1 MMLLPLSRGN
11 SDSLENSDGLAKQR
25 FCSEERWD
33 FGVEEDLS
41 FVQVDWLDELA
52 TDVESLGSST
62 TVSGNEEEDEEEICC
77 ANEVATKH
85 DEWDAKTTNLGVQEH
100 SWAPLYRTMPSYG
113 EPAHQPA
120 RYAFNVHG
128 DQTRLPV
135 RPLAMDGL
143 QRSPWTALHPV
154 MPMAYQPLL
163 PYYSGPQTTDLR
175 QNVKQAPGTKRL
187 WSEDFSVD
195 DPSHV
200 RPKSARI
207 SSKRQDQMHL
217 EAEAA
222 AVQAAAAAAAAAAVH
237 VPLPNMAMLEH
248 VSSLPCCPRN
258 VRPSHFPVRTTIL
271 PCCKFTSKQSKQ
283 GCKGE
288 LSVVTH
294 KRGHLAVS
302 CSARHQWVWCALCCN
317 CISKCATPDKRQR
330 GCQVPSHWFERDAF
344 DTGARNHM
352 NVHKAGSK

>member
-1 MMLLPLSRGN
+1 
-11 SDSLENSDGLAKQR
+11 
-25 FCSEERWD
+25 
-33 FGVEEDLS
+33 
-41 FVQVDWLDELA
+41 
-52 TDVESLGSST
+52 
-62 TVSGNEEEDEEEICC
+62 
-77 ANEVATKH
+77 
-85 DEWDAKTTNLGVQEH
+85 
-100 SWAPLYRTMPSYG
+100 MPSHG
-113 EPAHQPA
+113 EPARQPA
-120 RYAFNVHG
+120 RYAFDVHG
-128 DQTRLPV
+128 DQTRLPG
-135 RPLAMDGL
+135 RPLAMEGL
-143 QRSPWTALHPV
+143 QRSPWTSLNPV

-175 QNVKQAPGTKRL
+175 HSVKPQTTDLCHSVKQAPGTKRP
-187 WSEDFSVD
+187 WSEDFSFDVL
-195 DPSHV
+195 SHA

-217 EAEAA
+217 AAEAA
-222 AVQAAAAAAAAAAVH
+222 AVQAAAATAAAAGILG
-237 VPLPNMAMLEH
+237 PLPNMAMLEH

-258 VRPSHFPVRTTIL
+258 VRPSHFPVKTTIL

-283 GCKGE
+283 GCKGG

-317 CISKCATPDKRQR
+317 CNSKGDKRQR

-352 NVHKAGSK
+352 NVHKTGSK